1 MTRFGITLYL
11 LLLVLFSLLSILTT
25 AAIGNPVLLL
35 VEGGVDV
42 VIITG
47 VFLYLRGVRWRGW
60 RFFLLPA
67 LAGEIGV
74 LLGVGE
80 MTFKDFVVMIIILAP
95 ALYLNA
101 RVASP
106 GSPSNGSS

>member
-11 LLLVLFSLLSILTT
+11 LLLVLFSLLSVLTT
-25 AAIGNPVLLL
+25 ASLGNPVLLL
-35 VEGGVDV
+35 IEGGVDV
-42 VIITG
+42 VLVAG

-67 LAGEIGV
+67 LVGEVGV

-80 MTFKDFVVMIIILAP
+80 APPFDFVVMALILAP
-95 ALYLNA
+95 ALYLNV
-101 RVASP
+101 RVGFASYP
-106 GSPSNGSS
+106 PIGLP

>member
-1 MTRFGITLYL
+1 MTRFGITVYL
-11 LLLVLFSLLSILTT
+11 LLLVLLALLSVPAT
-25 AAIGNPVLLL
+25 AALGNPVLLL
-35 VEGGVDV
+35 VEGGVDLV
-42 VIITG
+42 LVAG

-60 RFFLLPA
+60 RLFLLPA
-67 LAGEIGV
+67 LVGEVGL

-80 MTFKDFVVMIIILAP
+80 TAPGDFVVMALILAP

-106 GSPSNGSS
+106 GAPSNGSS